1 MTVVTERTHE
11 NEAVKVIRLKE
22 GLLKLSESY
31 IDLAYK
37 AGVIFE
43 GNKSIALGLPEIGTE
58 QNRAIQDIRYRGL
71 YTNITG
77 QSV

>member
-1 MTVVTERTHE
+1 M
-11 NEAVKVIRLKE
+11 
-22 GLLKLSESY
+22 SESY

-43 GNKSIALGLPEIGTE
+43 GKKSIALGLPEIGTE